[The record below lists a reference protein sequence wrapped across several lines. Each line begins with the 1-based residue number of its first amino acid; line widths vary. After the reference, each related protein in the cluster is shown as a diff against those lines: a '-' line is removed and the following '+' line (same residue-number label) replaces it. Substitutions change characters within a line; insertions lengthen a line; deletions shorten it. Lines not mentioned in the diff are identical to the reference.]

1 VLSVKLRIGHA
12 DGRVEER
19 ELGPGSYSIGR
30 EEAEIV
36 LPDASVSA
44 RHAELEVQ
52 PERVLITD
60 AGSRNG
66 TFDPSGRRLSAAYT
80 LITDQP
86 VRLGAVTLTLVRS
99 TGQPGAVRAPSELPA
114 ARRTRVMVEAPPQF
128 AALHSVHGTTPPR
141 TSRWIK
147 WIGVSVVLLLGFV
160 SLKTCTALVE
170 AVTNGRE

>member
-1 VLSVKLRIGHA
+1 MLSVKLRIGHA

-36 LPDASVSA
+36 LPDAGVSA

-80 LITDQP
+80 LVPDQP

-99 TGQPGAVRAPSELPA
+99 TGQPGAARAPSEAPA

-128 AALHSVHGTTPPR
+128 ATLHSAHATPPR

-147 WIGVSVVLLLGFV
+147 LIGVSVVLLLGFV